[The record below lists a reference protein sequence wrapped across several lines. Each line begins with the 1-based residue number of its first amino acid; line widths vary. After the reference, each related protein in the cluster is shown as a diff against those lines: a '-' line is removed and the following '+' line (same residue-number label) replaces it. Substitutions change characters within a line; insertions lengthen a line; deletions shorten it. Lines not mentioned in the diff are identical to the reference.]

1 METRMWSLCTL
12 LSLTVLVVSL
22 LLASSAL
29 AVDVRDEAPDF
40 TLPST
45 TGEQISLRQ
54 FKSSTHVL
62 IQFYSRDFNPT

>member
-1 METRMWSLCTL
+1 MWSLCTL

-29 AVDVRDEAPDF
+29 AVDVGDEAPDF

-54 FKSSTHVL
+54 FKGSTHVL